1 MDVVFEANRI
11 LLSANLVGFRVLVLY
26 QWFECLLILDW
37 SGHVILKKLT
47 LICLLK
53 EANSQ
58 ATLICI
64 LTLNGCQ
71 NLRSLVLE
79 NRELMIMEY
88 QIAFLNLLFDI
99 GFTQRIGH
107 IFLSS
112 SGCLLYQI
120 QCLLLNQIQ
129 IPLCLCPVNKELEAI
144 LKSMILV
151 QQMMVLSFQF
161 TYQWGQLQALQ
172 NLAKL
177 RLMNQVVNILEPLL
191 LEKSSWFQVLPC
203 AHDFLEVTT
212 LAKRSS
218 IWLYFGCSPL
228 DHYEF
233 LHLMEVELRE
243 ELLIYIVPVLLKQDQ
258 DFLLL
263 KDSQLES
270 IYHNLLPKSWTDV
283 KKDVVLQALD
293 LIEWLILIL
302 IGCYCLFDSISAKSS
317 PLNEPLLHV
326 SQFYSHQ
333 AQPFFVL
340 DFDSLSYL
348 FDG

>member
-1 MDVVFEANRI
+1 MDVVFETYCI
-11 LLSANLVGFRVLVLY
+11 LLSINLVGLRVLVLY

-37 SGHVILKKLT
+37 SWHIILKKLT
-47 LICLLK
+47 LICLLE
-53 EANSQ
+53 EANSW
-58 ATLICI
+58 TTWICI
-64 LTLNGCQ
+64 LTLDGSQ

-88 QIAFLNLLFDI
+88 RIALLNLLFDI
-99 GFTQRIGH
+99 GFTQRMNY

-112 SGCLLYQI
+112 SGCLLHHI
-120 QCLLLNQIQ
+120 ECLLLDQIQ

-144 LKSMILV
+144 LKSMIFV
-151 QQMMVLSFQF
+151 QQMMILSFQF
-161 TYQWGQLQALQ
+161 TYQWRQLQALQ

-191 LEKSSWFQVLPC
+191 LKKSSWFQVFPC
-203 AHDFLEVTT
+203 AHDFLEAIT

-218 IWLYFGCSPL
+218 IWLYFGCSSF
-228 DHYEF
+228 DHHEL
-233 LHLMEVELRE
+233 LHLMEVEFCE
-243 ELLIYIVPVLLKQDQ
+243 ELLIYIVPVLLEQDQ

-263 KDSQLES
+263 KDSQLEP
-270 IYHNLLPKSWTDV
+270 IYHHLLPKPWTDV

-293 LIEWLILIL
+293 LIERLVLIL
-302 IGCYCLFDSISAKSS
+302 IGCYCLFDGVSAKSS
-317 PLNEPLLHV
+317 PLDEPLLHV

-333 AQPFFVL
+333 AQPFLML

-348 FDG
+348 LDS